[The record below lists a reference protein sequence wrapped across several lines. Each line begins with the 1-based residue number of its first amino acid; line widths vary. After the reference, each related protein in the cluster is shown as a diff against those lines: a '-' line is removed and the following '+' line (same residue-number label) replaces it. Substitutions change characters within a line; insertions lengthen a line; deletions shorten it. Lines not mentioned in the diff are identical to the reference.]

1 MPRACAPL
9 RSYVKD
15 TASGQGWFE
24 FNDEKV
30 TRLSE
35 SDDDVGFLEKVFG
48 GAFNSPADA
57 AVVTCCTISS

>member
-1 MPRACAPL
+1 M
-9 RSYVKD
+9 KD